1 MLRSFDRV
9 IEGAESLLYAGLAL
23 VLFGAAGAALV
34 AGGYGLVDGLAG
46 DAGTKHAIE
55 EALDALLLT
64 FILVEL
70 LAAVRATVADRSPL
84 VAEPF
89 LLVGIIA
96 AIKEL
101 VVITAFE
108 RGDAPVGDL
117 ALEIGTLAGVVLA
130 LSIAALLVRR
140 KEREPEEG
148 DAGLAAGSRRSV
160 ASPAPDN

>member
-1 MLRSFDRV
+1 MLRSLDRF
-9 IEGAESLLYAGLAL
+9 IEGAESVLYAGLAL

-34 AGGYGLVDGLAG
+34 AGGYGLVDGLTG
-46 DAGTKHAIE
+46 EEGTKHAVE
-55 EALDALLLT
+55 LALEGLLLT

-70 LAAVRATVADRSPL
+70 LGAVRATVRERAPL

-108 RGDAPVGDL
+108 RDDVSAGDL
-117 ALEIGTLAGVVLA
+117 AIEVGTLAGVVLA
-130 LSIAALLVRR
+130 LAIAALLVRR

-148 DAGLAAGSRRSV
+148 ESALQREPAA
-160 ASPAPDN
+160 P

>member
-1 MLRSFDRV
+1 V
-9 IEGAESLLYAGLAL
+9 IEGAERLVYAGLAL
-23 VLFGAAGAALV
+23 VLFAAAGAALA
-34 AGGYGLVDGLAG
+34 AGGYGLVDGLTG
-46 DAGTKHAIE
+46 DEGTKHAIE
-55 EALDALLLT
+55 KALDALLLT

-70 LAAVRATVADRSPL
+70 LAAVRATLAERAPL

-108 RGDAPVGDL
+108 RDDVSAGDL
-117 ALEIGTLAGVVLA
+117 ALQVGTLAGVVLA
-130 LSIAALLVRR
+130 LAVAALLVRR

-148 DAGLAAGSRRSV
+148 DADLAVGSGGSV
-160 ASPAPDN
+160 ASPAPNN

>member
-1 MLRSFDRV
+1 VQRSSDRV
-9 IEGAESLLYAGLAL
+9 MEGAETLLYAGLAL
-23 VLFGAAGAALV
+23 VLFGAATAALV
-34 AGGYGLVDGLAG
+34 AGGYGLVDGLTG
-46 DAGTKHAIE
+46 DEGTKHAIE
-55 EALDALLLT
+55 QALDALLLT

-70 LAAVRATVADRSPL
+70 LAAVRATVTDRSPL

-108 RGDAPVGDL
+108 RDDVSAGDL
-117 ALEIGTLAGVVLA
+117 ALQVGTLAGVVVALA
-130 LSIAALLVRR
+130 VAALLVRR

-148 DAGLAAGSRRSV
+148 DPDLAVGSAASV
-160 ASPAPDN
+160 ASPVPDS